1 MSAAFF
7 LYKRGRKRSD
17 GKRSGKG
24 WKMLVG
30 SLLLLLLFL
39 RGAV

>member
-7 LYKRGRKRSD
+7 LEGRKRSD